1 MAWWMTVSKV
11 KEVKGKV
18 LQYNSL
24 SQLFEKI
31 SPEQLQVPQFILDFD
46 YGVSLSSDSLN
57 SVFSLSVIF
66 H

>member
-46 YGVSLSSDSLN
+46 YGVSSN
-57 SVFSLSVIF
+57 
-66 H
+66 